1 MAIYKR
7 TYRAYAGPLTP
18 EWSRFW
24 VLTRYAW
31 RYLFRSRAMT
41 GFFILCFFPAIVMA
55 LGLYLN
61 HSESL
66 LRLLRMPSGRALIG
80 DFPLYFRVFVQMQ
93 TGWAMLL
100 TAFAGPT
107 LISPDLVNN
116 ALPLYFCRPFSR
128 AEYVLGK
135 FCVIAWLVS
144 LITWIPG
151 LILFLI
157 EVGLSG
163 PAWGWNNL
171 YLARGIL
178 LGSLGY
184 VLVYSF
190 IGLALSAWVKWK
202 PVAGA
207 LVLGTFFL
215 GAGFGAA
222 INEVLHTKNGYF
234 IDTGHML
241 KVFMEALFRVPTA
254 DDEVSS
260 IAAVIQLLAVCGLCL
275 WLLSRK
281 TRAFEVVR

>member
-1 MAIYKR
+1 
-7 TYRAYAGPLTP
+7 
-18 EWSRFW
+18 
-24 VLTRYAW
+24 
-31 RYLFRSRAMT
+31 
-41 GFFILCFFPAIVMA
+41 
-55 LGLYLN
+55 
-61 HSESL
+61 
-66 LRLLRMPSGRALIG
+66 
-80 DFPLYFRVFVQMQ
+80 
-93 TGWAMLL
+93 
-100 TAFAGPT
+100 
-107 LISPDLVNN
+107 LISPDLANN

-135 FCVIAWLVS
+135 FCAIAWLMS

-163 PAWGWNNL
+163 PAWGWTHL

-178 LGSLGY
+178 FGSLAY
-184 VLVYSF
+184 ILVYSF

-202 PVAGA
+202 PIAGA

-222 INEVLHTKNGYF
+222 INAVLRTKNGYY

-241 KVFMEALFRVPTA
+241 NLFMGTLFRVPA
-254 DDEVSS
+254 GDDEVSS
-260 IAAVIQLLAVCGLCL
+260 VAAVMQLLAVGALCL
-275 WLLSRK
+275 WLLAKK